1 MIPNL
6 DPRTLKNLMSQMGIK
21 TTEINASRVIIET
34 ADKDIVITNPQVTQI
49 NAQGIVSF
57 QISGE
62 ISENEKSS
70 QVEMTEEDINI
81 VAEKTGIADR
91 ERIKKAL
98 EQAKG
103 DIAEAILQLQEEQ

>member
-6 DPRTLKNLMSQMGIK
+6 DSRTLKNLMSQMGIK
-21 TTEINASRVIIET
+21 TTEISASKVIIET

-70 QVEMTEEDINI
+70 QVEITEEDINI

-91 ERIKKAL
+91 ERIKKVL

>member
-1 MIPNL
+1 MMPNL

-70 QVEMTEEDINI
+70 QVEITEEDINI